1 MTEQHS
7 TTRTGRLGKAIF
19 FAVGILIGGALLL
32 HWSWNTLATGP
43 FTMPGIQ
50 FKHAL
55 ALELFFVVV
64 YLIPNVA
71 SQLIAGSDKP

>member
-7 TTRTGRLGKAIF
+7 TTRPNRPVRAIMMTMGF
-19 FAVGILIGGALLL
+19 LICGDLLL

-43 FTMPGIQ
+43 FTIPGIQ

-55 ALELFFVVV
+55 ALELFLVAV
-64 YLIPNVA
+64 YLIPNAA
-71 SQLIAGSDKP
+71 SQLIAGSHKP